1 MFLFIFISKVP
12 WNKIHKTN
20 NIMLIRRKNFI
31 RIIWISKNVDIN
43 TWNYGEN
50 AFEIRLSI
58 DRWAMRC
65 NLDCLSLRPIYKT
78 QNPNHFKYLKT
89 TTNDITAGLYLKC
102 DNLFI
107 ATICFAS
114 CVFLCVFSSSSWFNG
129 RHCCWLLWFV
139 LRVLASPLLCLGP
152 KEPGFKVK
160 SVHVRRAACRSSVD
174 YLYPATQAISLQ

>member
-1 MFLFIFISKVP
+1 
-12 WNKIHKTN
+12 
-20 NIMLIRRKNFI
+20 MLIRRKNFI

-65 NLDCLSLRPIYKT
+65 NFDCLSLRPIYKT

-152 KEPGFKVK
+152 KEPGSRWNQFMSAGQPVGRPLIICILPRRR
-160 SVHVRRAACRSSVD
+160 SVYSK
-174 YLYPATQAISLQ
+174 TSL